1 MLMKTEWKWGW
12 KWKWKW
18 GRFQFPRM
26 EMGTVPIST
35 YISVNDAIQK
45 YILKS

>member
-1 MLMKTEWKWGW
+1 MKQCDKIVL
-12 KWKWKW
+12 
-18 GRFQFPRM
+18 FM